1 MNKKNTV
8 KKTAALLL
16 GLALTVGATG
26 CNFVVTDTAKDYAQ
40 EIANV
45 NIASRLEKDETY
57 KAYVKDFNSIIGTMP
72 SSIAKSDLISYF
84 MSVGYQY
91 VQNYGYSYKDTFNM
105 LLDGLINREIM
116 VQYAIAYY
124 LAKGD
129 GLTAAGCDAYVKAEK
144 AKAQGKEKE
153 LLEDHIE
160 VLTLKYF
167 LTENGADATEY
178 DRTVYNLKVSLN
190 NSLDSMEANYIE
202 AEDEEHNHGSRTTPT
217 GVNTANADYYTTNY
231 DVYTGRNTL
240 DSCGEYKKV
249 DGSTTVTRQKAY
261 NAFLANLQGYN
272 LIKEGEDMKN
282 VTLLDYYYVE
292 LASSLGQALISKYF
306 EDLEAT
312 ALKELNDNGDY
323 ISAKYEELYNKQVEL
338 YENDTTS
345 FATAMDSVS
354 DTSFLLYGLKDFGV
368 VYNILLPFSTSQTIE
383 YRTAQNNKA
392 NTATDIYNVRRDI
405 LNNIKGEDLRT
416 AWVDEHEHA
425 NQAYKAE
432 DGKWYFFENN
442 FANNDKYEKLN
453 HYLNLVPFNGTID
466 EETMEAKSNK
476 VTIDDVLDSY
486 LAYAKTLG
494 LSVEEATPVNE
505 LGEAYDANKVSYN
518 KAKKDEAG
526 NVVYDK
532 DGAVVYTSEVDYSNF
547 VYRAGKVNVDS
558 KPSDYFKAG
567 TDLYKLLSYA
577 NELMFAYSTDTG
589 CLNKYMGYSVSP
601 YTTNYMKEFEY
612 AAQQAVAGGVG
623 SYAVCPTDYGWH
635 IIITTFAYNFD
646 EDVAGVDVY
655 GGYNHAE
662 KDVEGTFS
670 AIFYEAVKSSVVQS
684 YTSEV
689 QSGVLKEYNIESCVS
704 KYQSR
709 YQDLL
714 DLDA

>member
-26 CNFVVTDTAKDYAQ
+26 CNFVVTDTAEDYAQ

-45 NIASRLEKDETY
+45 NISERLADDVAY
-57 KAYVKDFNSIIGTMP
+57 QAYVQDFDSILAQIP
-72 SSIAKSDLISYF
+72 SSIKKSDLVSYF

-124 LAKGD
+124 LANGSA
-129 GLTAAGCDAYVKAEK
+129 TAAACQTYVEGEK
-144 AKAQGKEKE
+144 AKAEGKEKE
-153 LLEDHIE
+153 LLEAHPE
-160 VLTLKYF
+160 VLTFKYF
-167 LTENGADATEY
+167 LTENGTDAAEY

-190 NSLDSMEANYIE
+190 SSLDSMEANYIE
-202 AEDEEHNHGSRTTPT
+202 AEDEEHEHGSRTTPT
-217 GVNTANADYYTTNY
+217 GVDTANEEYYTNDY

-240 DSCGEYKKV
+240 DSCGEYEKV

-261 NAFLANLQGYN
+261 NAFLANLQSYN
-272 LIKEGEDMKN
+272 LIKKGEDMKN

-292 LASSLGQALISKYF
+292 LASSLGQALINKYF
-306 EDLEAT
+306 EDLETT

-323 ISAKYEELYNKQVEL
+323 VSAKYEELYLKQVEL
-338 YENDTTS
+338 YENDTTA

-354 DTSFLLYGLKDFGV
+354 DTSFLLYGLKDFGF

-392 NTATDIYNVRRDI
+392 NTATDVYNVRRDI

-416 AWVDEHEHA
+416 AWVDEHDHA
-425 NQAYKAE
+425 NQAYKAD

-442 FANNDKYEKLN
+442 FTNNDKYEKLD

-476 VTIDDVLDSY
+476 VSIDDVLNSY
-486 LAYAKTLG
+486 LAYAQKLG
-494 LSVEEATPVNE
+494 LTVEEAAPVNE
-505 LGEAYDANKVSYN
+505 LGEAYDADKASYN

-532 DGAVVYTSEVDYSNF
+532 DGAVVYTDEVDYSNF
-547 VYRAGKVNVDS
+547 VYRAGKVNVSS
-558 KPSDYFKAG
+558 KASDYFKAD

-601 YTTNYMKEFEY
+601 YTTSYMKEFEY

-670 AIFYEAVKSSVVQS
+670 YLFYEAIKSSVVSS
-684 YTSEV
+684 YTTEV
-689 QSGVLKEYNIESCVS
+689 QSGVLKEYNVESCVT

>member
-26 CNFVVTDTAKDYAQ
+26 CNFVVTDTAEDYAQ
-40 EIANV
+40 EIASV
-45 NIASRLEKDETY
+45 NISDKLENDADY
-57 KAYVKDFNSIIGTMP
+57 KAYVEDFKAILEEIP
-72 SSIAKSDLISYF
+72 SSIKKSDLVSYF

-91 VQNYGYSYKDTFNM
+91 VQNYGYSYKDTFEM
-105 LLDGLINREIM
+105 LLNGLISREIM
-116 VQYAIAYY
+116 VQYAVAYY
-124 LAKGD
+124 LANGEA
-129 GLTAAGCDAYVKAEK
+129 TAAACKAYVDGEK
-144 AKAQGKEKE
+144 AKAEGKQKE
-153 LLEDHIE
+153 LYEAHPE

-167 LTENGADATEY
+167 LTENGTDMTEY
-178 DRTVYNLKVSLN
+178 DRTEYNLKVSLN

-202 AEDEEHNHGSRTTPT
+202 AEEEEHNHGSRTTPT
-217 GVNTANADYYTTNY
+217 GVDTANEDYYTKAY
-231 DVYTGRNTL
+231 GVYTGRNTL

-261 NAFLANLQGYN
+261 NAFLANLQSYN
-272 LIKEGEDMKN
+272 LIKKGEDMKD

-292 LASSLGQALISKYF
+292 LASSLGQALINKYF
-306 EDLEAT
+306 EDLETT
-312 ALKELNDNGDY
+312 ALKELDDNGDY
-323 ISAKYEELYNKQVEL
+323 VSAKYEELYNKQVKL
-338 YENDTTS
+338 YENDTTA

-354 DTSFLLYGLKDFGV
+354 DTSFLLYGLKDFGF

-383 YRTAQNNKA
+383 YRTAKNNKA
-392 NTATDIYNVRRDI
+392 NTATDVYNVRRNI
-405 LNNIKGEDLRT
+405 LDNVKGEDLRT
-416 AWVDEHEHA
+416 AWIDEHDHA
-425 NQAYKAE
+425 NKAYKAE

-442 FANNDKYEKLN
+442 FTNNDKYEKLD

-466 EETMEAKSNK
+466 EETMEAKSNE
-476 VTIDDVLDSY
+476 VDVDDVLDAY
-486 LAYAKTLG
+486 LAYAQTLG
-494 LSVEEATPVNE
+494 LSVEEAAPVNE
-505 LGEAYDANKVSYN
+505 LGEAYDANKASYN

-532 DGAVVYTSEVDYSNF
+532 DGAVVYTDEVDYSNF
-547 VYRAGKVNVDS
+547 VYRAGKVNVAS
-558 KPSDYFKAG
+558 KASDYFKAD

-577 NELMFAYSTDTG
+577 NELMFAYSTDNG

-635 IIITTFAYNFD
+635 IIITTFAYNVD
-646 EDVAGVDVY
+646 EDVAGIDVY
-655 GGYNHAE
+655 GGYNHNE

-670 AIFYEAVKSSVVQS
+670 YIFYEAVKSSVVQS
-684 YTSEV
+684 YTTEV
-689 QSGVLKEYNIESCVS
+689 QSDVLEEYNVDACVT